1 VSVCGGQGY
10 SVDGLKPGLRILG
23 GAGHRQ
29 LSISSLAGATAD
41 AVDGDQA
48 GFFVHGVED
57 AVEAGAEAVVAG
69 HGATAGAGGMG
80 IRLQGVE
87 GLVDSL

>member
-1 VSVCGGQGY
+1 MSVCGGQGY
-10 SVDGLKPGLRILG
+10 SVDGLKPGLRVLG
-23 GAGHRQ
+23 GGGRRW

-41 AVDGDQA
+41 ALDGDQA

-57 AVEAGAEAVVAG
+57 VVEAGAEAVVAER
-69 HGATAGAGGMG
+69 GATAGAGGMG